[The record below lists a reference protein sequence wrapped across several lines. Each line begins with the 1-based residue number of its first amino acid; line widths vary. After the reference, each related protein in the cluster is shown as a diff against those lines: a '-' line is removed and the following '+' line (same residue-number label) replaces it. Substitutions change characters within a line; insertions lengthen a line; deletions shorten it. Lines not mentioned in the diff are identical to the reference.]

1 MNEGYFL
8 GEVIYIDKFK
18 FIYGNDLT
26 HKSMIELIVKLLDK
40 QELIF
45 RGYDEVADSILQN
58 KFKFVYIL
66 GKLRTE
72 GYIEIKEI
80 GKI

>member
-26 HKSMIELIVKLLDK
+26 HKSMIELIVKLIDK

-45 RGYDEVADSILQN
+45 RGYDDVADSILQN